1 MSYILTTM
9 KTLRLIGTTLL
20 MVMLAV
26 NFTACS
32 DDEDEQ
38 TIIEQAN
45 LIGKWQTTWEK
56 IHKVENDKEVVTSD
70 EAYTNGLWE
79 FKADGTCTE
88 GYADGGYTETSRW
101 SLKDNKLTISYDDG
115 YSDVLT
121 VNELTATKL
130 DCIKPY
136 LLVGGTALSLQ
147 MGTRQSED
155 LDFMKWRTSK
165 TEKMEVA
172 WYQIEKE
179 LAAIG
184 DTQHKNIL
192 DIDHVEYLVS
202 GVKFSFYACPK
213 YSPVS
218 MPVEYLNNLRLA
230 DVKSIGAMKME
241 VLLRRSN
248 FRDYYDIYSIL
259 KSGVPINDLVSLA
272 LTYSGHKLKS
282 KNLLAMLTNGS
293 RFTRDS
299 HFEQLAPIYAVT
311 AQEIEDYIKFCL
323 L

>member
-1 MSYILTTM
+1 M
-9 KTLRLIGTTLL
+9 KGLAPHTLQ
-20 MVMLAV
+20 VFEAV
-26 NFTACS
+26 S
-32 DDEDEQ
+32 
-38 TIIEQAN
+38 
-45 LIGKWQTTWEK
+45 
-56 IHKVENDKEVVTSD
+56 
-70 EAYTNGLWE
+70 
-79 FKADGTCTE
+79 
-88 GYADGGYTETSRW
+88 
-101 SLKDNKLTISYDDG
+101 
-115 YSDVLT
+115 
-121 VNELTATKL
+121 KL
-130 DCIKPY
+130 DCIKSY

-179 LAAIG
+179 LAVIG
-184 DTQHKNIL
+184 DIQHKDIL

-241 VLLRRSN
+241 VMLRRSN

-259 KSGVPINDLVSLA
+259 KSGVPLI
-272 LTYSGHKLKS
+272 KS
-282 KNLLAMLTNGS
+282 KGGCSHRTSSFFSPETFFSLLCFHTSTHLPHPPIHRHLPHCGS
-293 RFTRDS
+293 ILQRWK
-299 HFEQLAPIYAVT
+299 QI
-311 AQEIEDYIKFCL
+311 L
-323 L
+323 LPPTQNAIVLP

>member
-1 MSYILTTM
+1 M
-9 KTLRLIGTTLL
+9 KGLAPHTLQ
-20 MVMLAV
+20 VFEAV
-26 NFTACS
+26 S
-32 DDEDEQ
+32 
-38 TIIEQAN
+38 
-45 LIGKWQTTWEK
+45 
-56 IHKVENDKEVVTSD
+56 
-70 EAYTNGLWE
+70 
-79 FKADGTCTE
+79 
-88 GYADGGYTETSRW
+88 
-101 SLKDNKLTISYDDG
+101 
-115 YSDVLT
+115 
-121 VNELTATKL
+121 KL

-248 FRDYYDIYSIL
+248 FRAYYDIYSIL

-299 HFEQLAPIYAVT
+299 QFEQLAPIYAVT